1 MSDFGSL
8 LSILSKSTLRNAA
21 YLLFNGALIALIL
34 FGAYIMRESLIADE
48 PQGAEPSWAGYLIAV
63 SRMMLMP
70 SLLAALAII
79 DSVFLSESLLRRNS
93 NVALLHFSTLEL
105 SLSYSVFCLLIW
117 AARTAL
123 LLGIGYSMGCADQ
136 GAASSTFELVGLISV
151 LLLNCGIGLP
161 LVSILIPL
169 MGGRRLEIGVIILLL
184 TSIPMFV
191 QEGLKGIAIRIPI
204 REVIKHI
211 APLAILLLLS
221 FLASIVVL
229 SIWISLRK
237 SSALQGF
244 LTTEKDIV
252 GNQSKA

>member
-1 MSDFGSL
+1 MGS
-8 LSILSKSTLRNAA
+8 
-21 YLLFNGALIALIL
+21 
-34 FGAYIMRESLIADE
+34 
-48 PQGAEPSWAGYLIAV
+48 
-63 SRMMLMP
+63 
-70 SLLAALAII
+70 
-79 DSVFLSESLLRRNS
+79 
-93 NVALLHFSTLEL
+93 
-105 SLSYSVFCLLIW
+105 
-117 AARTAL
+117 
-123 LLGIGYSMGCADQ
+123 ADQ

-169 MGGRRLEIGVIILLL
+169 MGGRRLEIAVIILLL